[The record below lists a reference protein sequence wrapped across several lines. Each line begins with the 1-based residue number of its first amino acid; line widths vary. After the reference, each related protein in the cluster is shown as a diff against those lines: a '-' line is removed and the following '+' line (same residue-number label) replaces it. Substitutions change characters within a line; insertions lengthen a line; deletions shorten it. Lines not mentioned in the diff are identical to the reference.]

1 MEKVGGVCAEKGW
14 GGREQGRS
22 RSLGL
27 QQGTGLDEKIGDFCA
42 LPLKKALGWMGLVR
56 AEVVWRDS
64 DEHAAGEGGWGRR
77 TFPLEPGCPH
87 GEAPGVF
94 PGTHGQGEHH
104 QTNHGKVRDG
114 LSRLQTLPG

>member
-1 MEKVGGVCAEKGW
+1 MEKF
-14 GGREQGRS
+14 
-22 RSLGL
+22 
-27 QQGTGLDEKIGDFCA
+27 GDFCA

-64 DEHAAGEGGWGRR
+64 DEHAAGEGSWGRR

-87 GEAPGVF
+87 WEAPGVF

-104 QTNHGKVRDG
+104 QTNYGKVRDG
-114 LSRLQTLPG
+114 LSRLQALPG